1 MPKEVFKLAVL
12 AQSRPPVTQ
21 WGGRVVRPTAVFA
34 HVPATAPG
42 TRVSEEAGV
51 ETWYLGACDITLYSG
66 DTGHYRDNL
75 MSGRPSVWVAL
86 PETGDGAR
94 AKVHL
99 TTVDPYEGEGLA
111 GDVGLVVE
119 AVAMPDAVRHRL
131 EAFVAAH
138 HVDIAFKKRTR
149 KPVDVVSDPRAPRI
163 LRPQDKWE
171 KR

>member
-12 AQSRPPVTQ
+12 AQVRPPVTQ

-34 HVPATAPG
+34 QVPSTAAG
-42 TRVSEEAGV
+42 TKVSDQDGV
-51 ETWYLGACDITLYSG
+51 ETWYLGAADVILHSG
-66 DTGHYRDNL
+66 DTGYYRDNL

-86 PETGDGAR
+86 PEAGDGGR

-99 TTVDPYEGEGLA
+99 VTVDPYEGEGLA

-119 AVAMPDAVRHRL
+119 AVAMPDAVRARL
-131 EAFVAAH
+131 EAFISAH
-138 HVDIAFKKRTR
+138 HVDIAFKKRQRT
-149 KPVDVVSDPRAPRI
+149 PVDVVSDPRAPRI